1 MSKLV
6 VDTIE
11 GKTGTTVT
19 IPSGQTLSVAGTLT
33 STPGATLGGGPTI
46 SGSSTVPTGSKISG
60 ADAGSLTAPGVFI
73 NAVSASKTD
82 AQSNATNNSF
92 TDISGLTVTIT
103 PKSTSS
109 KILLLCNISIS
120 AGSDATGRAFKVLR
134 GSTAIGV
141 GSDGSRPQVSFF
153 GSPMSS
159 DGNMQG
165 TCSWHYLDS
174 PNSTSAL
181 TYKVQSSG
189 FNAGV
194 TTWINRNQNGNGQPY
209 DCIASSNITAIEVA
223 G

>member
-1 MSKLV
+1 MTSTIHADKIMNSSGDQDSGLDLLV
-6 VDTIE
+6 NDQVKIKTANTDRITVTDT
-11 GKTGTTVT
+11 TTTVANNLDVT
-19 IPSGQTLSVAGTLT
+19 
-33 STPGATLGGGPTI
+33 
-46 SGSSTVPTGSKISG
+46 
-60 ADAGSLTAPGVFI
+60 GSLTAPGVFI

-109 KILLLCNISIS
+109 KILLLCNISLS
-120 AGSDATGRAFKVLR
+120 AASDATGRAFKVLR
-134 GSTAIGV
+134 GSTPIGV
-141 GSDGSRPQVSFF
+141 GNDGSRPQVSFF
-153 GSPMSS
+153 ASPMGA

-165 TCSWHYLDS
+165 TTSWHFLDS
-174 PNSTSAL
+174 PSSTSAL
-181 TYKVQSSG
+181 TYKVQISG